1 MNDDKHNI
9 MDVFGDIPRQTPV
22 SWAIAFGV
30 SWGSLK
36 RRIMRS
42 LITMVGV
49 VLGIAFLTY
58 MLVTDNIT
66 NALIQADVPAINV
79 MLQKAGVDIF
89 QADGTDSRMVL
100 LISLS
105 LLTCLVGIINAM
117 LMSVT
122 ERIKE
127 IGTMKCLGAL
137 DSFILKT
144 YFIEASLQGV
154 IGTLIGLGLGLLVA
168 VAASAAGYGG
178 AVARYFPWGHALL
191 SLGLGFIIGTVIA
204 VVAAVAPAQWAATK
218 EPVEAMR
225 AQE

>member
-1 MNDDKHNI
+1 MSTETHNI
-9 MDVFGDIPRQTPV
+9 MDASDEVPRQSPV
-22 SWAIAFGV
+22 PWAVAFSV
-30 SWGSLK
+30 SWGSLR

-42 LITMVGV
+42 LITMIGV

-58 MLVTDNIT
+58 MLVTDDIT
-66 NALIQADVPAINV
+66 GALVRANVPALNV

-89 QADGTDSRMVL
+89 GKDGTDSRMVL

-137 DSFILKT
+137 NSFILKT

-154 IGTLIGLGLGLLVA
+154 IGTCIGMVLGLLVA
-168 VAASAAGYGG
+168 VATSAASYGG
-178 AVARYFPWGHALL
+178 HVARLFPWADAVL
-191 SLGLGFIIGTVIA
+191 SLGLAFFIGTIISI
-204 VVAAVAPAQWAATK
+204 VAAVAPAQWAATK

-225 AQE
+225 AEE

>member
-1 MNDDKHNI
+1 MSIHTHNI
-9 MDVFGDIPRQTPV
+9 MDTSGDVPRQTPV
-22 SWAIAFGV
+22 PWAVAYSV
-30 SWGSLK
+30 SWGSLR

-58 MLVTDNIT
+58 MLVTDDIT
-66 NALIQADVPAINV
+66 GALVHADIAALNV

-89 QADGTDSRMVL
+89 GKEGTDSRMVL

-137 DSFILKT
+137 NSFILKT

-154 IGTLIGLGLGLLVA
+154 IGTCIGMVLGLLVA
-168 VAASAAGYGG
+168 VTTSAVSYGG
-178 AVARYFPWGHALL
+178 HVAQLFPWADVVL
-191 SLGLGFIIGTVIA
+191 SLGLGFAIGTIIS

-225 AQE
+225 AEE